1 MRIKSLLFLLFIL
14 TAAMDVVAQVD
25 VSGVVRDN
33 ETGDPLLGATV
44 LIKGTNN
51 GTITDMDGA
60 FQLSV
65 DNQNAVLVISY
76 TGYKTMEVKAGTNL
90 QINLNVDIGK
100 LDEVVIIGYGTQKR
114 SDLTGSLAG
123 VKSETLMESQTT
135 DVFSAMQGRMAGVQ
149 VSSDSGQPG
158 GGTNLVIRGQTSI
171 NGTSSPL
178 FVIDGVQI
186 DVNYDEVATT
196 GSSQSRINPLTG
208 INPGD
213 IESIEVLKDA
223 SATAIY
229 GSRGANGVIIVTTK
243 KGSDGR
249 LNVDYTYNL
258 GVSNAIRR
266 MPVLSAQDYI
276 TYQEERGNTQ
286 FLNEDTNNDGV
297 FETPRN
303 FDELESYDW
312 QDEVLRSAI
321 TQQHQ
326 LSIRGGNK
334 TTNYSAGLGV
344 LDQEGIIT
352 NNEYDQYNLRLRI
365 NSNASERLSLGF
377 SSNASYSVLGGVAN
391 SGGPTSFTGVT
402 QQILM
407 GNPWEIRSNDIDV
420 TDDAWV
426 SPLALI
432 KESDKSTSVLRIF
445 SSFNLDYK
453 ISDAFKY
460 TAVTGAN
467 ISHSKVKE
475 FYNSQTSWGRLQNG
489 RARVKEVN
497 TYSYNHSSQLHF
509 NKTFGS
515 DHRIDAMAAFE
526 IYHYNFEDFENEV
539 TGFENQTTGVNN
551 ISVGTSVSNYTTQR
565 WNTNRLSYLGR
576 VNYALFDKYLITAS
590 IRADG
595 SDKFG
600 EGNRWGYFPSGAIG
614 WKVSDEGF
622 MQNITAISNLKLRLS
637 YGETGNERIPAYT
650 YLAQLDPTF
659 YASNDNLIFG
669 LAPSSI
675 PNPDLKWETTNQ
687 YNAGMDL
694 GLFGGSLT
702 LSADFYKKITE
713 DLLLNAPIPSQSG
726 FNSQWQNIGRI
737 DNEGLELQ
745 LTSFNISKNNFTWRT
760 DFNISFNRNE
770 VRDLGGAE
778 FIPVSTGGGWQS
790 NVGRII
796 VGQPIGTMF
805 GYEFDGIYQIDDFT
819 WDNNSDPNIPHDD
832 RTYVLKEGLPVY
844 SGTALPGR
852 MKYVD
857 TNGDGFINDDDR
869 KVIGDSN
876 PDHFGGIN
884 NTFTYKNWDLSVF
897 FQWSYGNDLYNAT
910 KVRLN
915 GVTPWMNI
923 DQDYFEN
930 HWTPTNP
937 NNSYPAYGS
946 IDQAIASSYYVE
958 DGSYLRLRTVSLGY
972 KLPKEITDKLGVNSV
987 KFNLIG
993 NNLATWTKYNG
1004 WDPEVNFNNPLLSGF
1019 DRIAYPRA
1027 RNFTLSL
1034 KATF

>member
-1 MRIKSLLFLLFIL
+1 MRIKLLLFMLFIL
-14 TAAMDVVAQVD
+14 TAAMDVVAQVE

-44 LIKGTNN
+44 LIKGTSN
-51 GTITDMDGA
+51 GTITDLDGA
-60 FQLSV
+60 FNLSV
-65 DNQNAVLVISY
+65 ENQNAMLVISY

-149 VSSDSGQPG
+149 ISSDSGQPG
-158 GGTNLVIRGQTSI
+158 GGIELTVRGQTSI
-171 NGTSSPL
+171 NASSSPL

-196 GSSQSRINPLTG
+196 GSSQARINPLTG
-208 INPGD
+208 INPAD

-243 KGSDGR
+243 RGSDGR

-258 GVSNAIRR
+258 GASNAIRK
-266 MPVLSAQDYI
+266 MPMLSAQEYI
-276 TYQEERGNTQ
+276 VYQEERGNTQ
-286 FLNEDTNNDGV
+286 FLNQDTDNDGV

-303 FDELESYDW
+303 FNELQSYDW
-312 QDEVLRSAI
+312 QDEALRLAI

-326 LSIRGGNK
+326 VSIRGGNK
-334 TTNYSAGLGV
+334 TTNFSAGLGV
-344 LDQEGIIT
+344 LDQDGIIV
-352 NNEYDQYNLRLRI
+352 NNDYDQYNLRLRI
-365 NSNASERLSLGF
+365 NSDASDRLSLGF

-407 GNPWEIRSNDIDV
+407 ANPWDIRTDDVDV
-420 TDDAWV
+420 TDDAFI

-432 KESDKSTSVLRIF
+432 KDTDKTTSIFRIF
-445 SSFNLDYK
+445 SSMNLDYK
-453 ISDAFKY
+453 ISDDLKY
-460 TAVTGAN
+460 TAVTGGN

-475 FYNSQTSWGRLQNG
+475 FYSSETSWGRLQNG

-509 NKTFGS
+509 NKTLGS

-551 ISVGTSVSNYTTQR
+551 ISIGTSVSNYTTQR

-576 VNYALFDKYLITAS
+576 VNYALFDRYLFTAS

-614 WKVSDEGF
+614 WKVSDEAF
-622 MQNITAISNLKLRLS
+622 MKNITPISNLKLRLS

-702 LSADFYKKITE
+702 LSADLYKKITE

-745 LTSFNISKNNFTWRT
+745 ITSFNISKNNFSWRT

-770 VRDLGGAE
+770 VKDLGGASA
-778 FIPVSTGGGWQS
+778 IPVGTGGGWQNS
-790 NVGRII
+790 VGRVI
-796 VGQPIGTMF
+796 VGEPIGTMF
-805 GYEFDGIYQIDDFT
+805 GLEFDGIYQIDDFT
-819 WDNNSDPNIPHDD
+819 WDNNSDPSIPHDD

-844 SGTALPGR
+844 TGTALPGR
-852 MKYVD
+852 MKYEDV
-857 TNGDGFINDDDR
+857 NGDGFINDDDR

-897 FQWSYGNDLYNAT
+897 FQWSYGNDIYNAT

-915 GVTPWMNI
+915 GVQPWMNI
-923 DQDYFEN
+923 DQAYFEN
-930 HWTPTNP
+930 HWTPENP
-937 NNSYPAYGS
+937 NNSYPAYGA
-946 IDQAIASSYYVE
+946 IDQQIASSYYVE
-958 DGSYLRLRTVSLGY
+958 DGSYLRLRTVSIGY
-972 KLPKEITDKLGVNSV
+972 KLPKEITDKLGINSL

-993 NNLATWTKYNG
+993 NNLATWTNYTG
-1004 WDPEVNFNNPLLSGF
+1004 WDPEVNFNNPLLTGF

-1027 RNFTLSL
+1027 RNFTFSL
-1034 KATF
+1034 TATF